1 MDWIRRNWPD
11 LVIGVALVSVI
22 GAIVATLMTGGSIF
36 NLVGRSPLSNPISNI
51 DENKSP
57 DMVPIIKESLP
68 RISPVPL
75 GDIYDENEIEV
86 EVPTAMERR
95 DLEEDSPTPV
105 PSQDLGI
112 VEEEA
117 LGLVPSIGDTSSPT
131 DSQETGR
138 YRISIGAFGN
148 KENAEGL
155 LRGFRDQGYPVFL
168 GRQGTLFIVLV
179 GPYELL
185 KDAELISGRIE
196 EANNGVDSTLIYTY
210 DPNEDTSIVTQIM
223 ETSDPGLVEPN
234 TGQQQPVV
242 EEVIEQQG
250 EGFDTLRSQ
259 ELEPES
265 YLQVGAYASLES
277 ARPQL
282 DRLTELG
289 YSVGS
294 REEGGLVKLLV
305 GPLSTEEISL
315 VRTKLLTDGIDSFI
329 R

>member
-1 MDWIRRNWPD
+1 M
-11 LVIGVALVSVI
+11 
-22 GAIVATLMTGGSIF
+22 
-36 NLVGRSPLSNPISNI
+36 
-51 DENKSP
+51 
-57 DMVPIIKESLP
+57 
-68 RISPVPL
+68 
-75 GDIYDENEIEV
+75 
-86 EVPTAMERR
+86 
-95 DLEEDSPTPV
+95 
-105 PSQDLGI
+105 
-112 VEEEA
+112 
-117 LGLVPSIGDTSSPT
+117 
-131 DSQETGR
+131 
-138 YRISIGAFGN
+138 
-148 KENAEGL
+148 
-155 LRGFRDQGYPVFL
+155 RGFRDQGYPVFL

-210 DPNEDTSIVTQIM
+210 DPNEDTSVVTQIM

-234 TGQQQPVV
+234 TGQQQPVA

-259 ELEPES
+259 ELELES

-289 YSVGS
+289 YSVSS